1 MAYGLQIECSRLN
14 KMNYKLPIQVKKS
27 NLIVTPI
34 IDEIQESKFNIVNVY
49 VEKPNPEVS
58 NWILILE
65 DSNGERFR
73 YNLIFS

>member
-1 MAYGLQIECSRLN
+1 
-14 KMNYKLPIQVKKS
+14 MNYKLPIQVKKS

>member
-1 MAYGLQIECSRLN
+1 MAYGLQIECNRLN